1 MDISVKDLHN
11 DMKKPSGIGGLDT
24 LIDYVTQKL
33 LIIDTTLK
41 SFIPPQVCKMTHK
54 LRHICGCKVC
64 IIPKDMQ
71 IYLNIFRTRLV
82 TYYNRSMLVDKH
94 ATFYLGLHVMH
105 ITKIFSP
112 HMMNVYMLLSKMLPS
127 ESPIFLLNQRM

>member
-33 LIIDTTLK
+33 LIIDATLK

-94 ATFYLGLHVMH
+94 ANF
-105 ITKIFSP
+105 I
-112 HMMNVYMLLSKMLPS
+112 
-127 ESPIFLLNQRM
+127 